1 MNAPELSTITPLS
14 GFRWPPMGHTPPVE
28 LEERTCNVAGR
39 DVRYQTV
46 GAGPPL
52 LLVHGL
58 AGSWRWWRPVA
69 GQLATRHRLYLVDLP
84 GFGSAR
90 GQPFVF
96 RDAPSFLRTLV
107 ERLGLEQPHLVGHSL
122 GGAVCARA
130 AALWPE
136 SVGRLVLAAP
146 ACVLEGRHI
155 GHFALPLMNA
165 ARQMRPSF
173 LSVVAADSLR
183 AGVLTLYSAAAQIL
197 ADNARG
203 DELARIATPTLLVW
217 GDRDPLIPLRL
228 ARQYEQTL
236 TEARLVVLPGAGHV
250 PMTDRPAQFAHAVL
264 EFLNGLD
271 QARAAA

>member
-1 MNAPELSTITPLS
+1 MGAPELSVITPFS
-14 GFRWPPMGHTPPVE
+14 GLRRPSTAPTPPVE
-28 LEERTCNVAGR
+28 LEEHACNVGGTV
-39 DVRYQTV
+39 VRYQTV
-46 GAGPPL
+46 GTGPPV

-69 GQLATRHRLYLVDLP
+69 GQLGTRHRLYLVDLP

-96 RDAPSFLRTLV
+96 RDAPSFLRTLI
-107 ERLGLEQPHLVGHSL
+107 EQLGLERPHLVGHSL

-130 AALWPE
+130 AALWPQ
-136 SVGRLVLAAP
+136 SIGRLVLAAP
-146 ACVLEGRHI
+146 ACVLERRHLA
-155 GHFALPLMNA
+155 HYALPLAHA
-165 ARQMRPSF
+165 ARHMRPSF

-183 AGVLTLYSAAAQIL
+183 AGVVTLYRAAAQIL
-197 ADNARG
+197 AEDARG
-203 DELARIATPTLLVW
+203 DELANIATPTLLVW

-236 TEARLVVLPGAGHV
+236 AEARLVVIPGSGHV
-250 PMTDRPAQFAHAVL
+250 PMTDRPAQFAQAVL
-264 EFLNGLD
+264 EFLNGVD